1 MTTIESKKVELAR
14 TTEEVSAY
22 VQDLNNFEKLLP
34 RDRVSDFES
43 DGESCSFKINGMAK
57 IGLKVA
63 SVESNLVK
71 LESTDSPFSFTINVH
86 LDSQNEGTSAYQ
98 IVNLELNPMMK
109 MMVEKPLR
117 NLFDHISDR
126 LQSELS

>member
-1 MTTIESKKVELAR
+1 MTTIESKKVELSR
-14 TTEEVSAY
+14 TTEEVSSY
-22 VQDLNNFEKLLP
+22 VQDLNNFERLLP
-34 RDRVSDFES
+34 KDRVSDFES
-43 DGESCSFKINGMAK
+43 NGESCSFKINGMAK

-63 SVESNLVK
+63 SAEANLVK

-86 LDSQNEGTSAYQ
+86 LDSLNEGTSAYQ
-98 IVNLELNPMMK
+98 IVNLDLNPMMK

>member
-1 MTTIESKKVELAR
+1 MTTIESKEVALGSNP
-14 TTEEVSAY
+14 EEVKAF

-43 DGESCSFKINGMAK
+43 DGQTCSFKINGMAK

-63 SVESNLVK
+63 AVESKLVK
-71 LESTDSPFSFTINVH
+71 LESTDSPFSFTIDIH
-86 LDSQNEGTSAYQ
+86 LDAIDEGTKAYQ
-98 IVNLELNPMMK
+98 IVNLDLNPMMK

-126 LQSELS
+126 LQIELS